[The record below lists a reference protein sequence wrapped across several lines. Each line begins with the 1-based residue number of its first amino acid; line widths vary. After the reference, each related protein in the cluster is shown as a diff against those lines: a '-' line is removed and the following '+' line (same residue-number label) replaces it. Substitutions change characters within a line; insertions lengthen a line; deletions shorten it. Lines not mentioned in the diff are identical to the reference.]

1 MSQKIQT
8 SAPGKLLLMGEHA
21 VVYGKPCIVTA
32 VDHRM
37 EAIVETVPEMK
48 LFLEAEDVKL
58 TGYQKPLTELG
69 QKEVPK
75 DAKFVEFTLKNMK
88 QKYGLKTGLK
98 ITTKAGFSS
107 TFGFGSSSA
116 VTVCTAKA
124 VSELLGLNLSN
135 KELFEICYQTVL
147 DVQGK
152 GSGFDVAVAIW
163 GGTILF
169 QNKGEVV
176 ENLDIPGFDLVAGYT
191 GKKYG
196 TVQVLDEVLA
206 LEKEFPEII
215 KGSYDNIGYLVNQA
229 VKFIKSADSQGN
241 LANSQKLLVKLGH
254 LMNFDQGQLETIG
267 VGCLE
272 LAQIIFSARN
282 AGAFGAKLSGAGK
295 GDCAVALV
303 DKTNKTA
310 VQKGIKK
317 AGFEVIGIKVGAEG
331 VKVV

>member
-1 MSQKIQT
+1 
-8 SAPGKLLLMGEHA
+8 
-21 VVYGKPCIVTA
+21 
-32 VDHRM
+32 
-37 EAIVETVPEMK
+37 
-48 LFLEAEDVKL
+48 
-58 TGYQKPLTELG
+58 
-69 QKEVPK
+69 
-75 DAKFVEFTLKNMK
+75 
-88 QKYGLKTGLK
+88 
-98 ITTKAGFSS
+98 
-107 TFGFGSSSA
+107 
-116 VTVCTAKA
+116 